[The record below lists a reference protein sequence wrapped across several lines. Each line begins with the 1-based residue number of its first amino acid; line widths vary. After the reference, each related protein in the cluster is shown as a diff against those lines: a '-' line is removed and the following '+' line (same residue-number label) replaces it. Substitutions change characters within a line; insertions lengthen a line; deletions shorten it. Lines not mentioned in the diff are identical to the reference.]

1 MKKLSDELN
10 KENIVFISISSDND
24 KEKWLSK
31 IKEFKLVNTINLCT
45 EGTNHRFNNDYN
57 AKAFPRY
64 ILIDDKGYILDATA
78 DKPSVIKEKL
88 EQLL

>member
-1 MKKLSDELN
+1 
-10 KENIVFISISSDND
+10 
-24 KEKWLSK
+24 
-31 IKEFKLVNTINLCT
+31 VNTINLWT
-45 EGTNHRFNNDYN
+45 EGTNHSFNNDYN

-78 DKPSVIKEKL
+78 DKPSVIREKL